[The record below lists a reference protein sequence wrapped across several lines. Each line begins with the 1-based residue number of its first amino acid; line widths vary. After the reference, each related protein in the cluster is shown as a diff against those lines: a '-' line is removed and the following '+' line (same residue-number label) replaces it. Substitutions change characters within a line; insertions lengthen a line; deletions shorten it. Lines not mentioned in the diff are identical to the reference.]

1 MDTNLIFNCNTSQT
15 TSVDRYAPIYAM
27 GASMFATGSGSG
39 QSVMSCAGTLK
50 NLYISHDTAAGTGNS
65 RTWTV
70 YKNGADTGLTVT
82 IADPA
87 TSGNDTVNTVS
98 VVAGDTVSLHQTANT
113 TTTGTGTIRA
123 TLMFSAAANTSAV
136 FANTNN
142 NLSNSVTSYLPLQ
155 GQGNDTTAGGNVEG
169 VIPTGGTIRNA
180 YGVLGGTPGSGK
192 SYTFTLVVNG
202 VDSALTFSVS
212 GTGTTGNDTANSV
225 SVSAG
230 DRVYW
235 KIVPSGTPSARA
247 PTIGAEFD
255 PTTNGES
262 IHTYGTANVNVNTA
276 ARYMTLASSTRSY
289 SSSESSTQAI
299 SQACTWKNLYVYQ
312 QTALAGSQQY
322 LYQFSD
328 NGSAG
333 SPSVTI
339 TNSSQSG
346 NDTSNTATST
356 VGETVAMK
364 ITPTSTPAT
373 TITEWGI
380 VSYIAPAS
388 TARTRTLAV
397 MGVG

>member
-1 MDTNLIFNCNTSQT
+1 MDTNLIFNCSTSQT

-27 GASMFATGSGSG
+27 GASMFATGVGSG

-123 TLMFSAAANTSAV
+123 TLMFSAAANTSVV

-142 NLSNSVTSYLPLQ
+142 NLSNSLTSYLPLQ

-235 KIVPSGTPSARA
+235 KVVPNSTPSARA

-262 IHTYGTANVNVNTA
+262 IHTYGTANVNINSA

-299 SQACTWKNLYVYQ
+299 SQACIWKKLYIYQ
-312 QTALAGSQQY
+312 QTALSSGSYQ
-322 LYQFSD
+322 YQFSD
-328 NGSAG
+328 NTSAG
-333 SPSVTI
+333 NPTVTM
-339 TNSSQSG
+339 TSSSQSG
-346 NDTSNTATST
+346 NDTSNTATSS

-364 ITPTSTPAT
+364 ITPTSTPTAT
-373 TITEWGI
+373 IAEWGI
-380 VSYIAPAS
+380 VSYITPTSTAKAS
-388 TARTRTLAV
+388 TMMT